1 MKKINIIII
10 LFIVVLSTCK
20 KENKFDYALIQTGE
34 VTNIDSTGATF
45 HAKILDPGNEN
56 ITEYGF
62 VWDADSNPVIQ
73 NSEKYILEGQ
83 PAAGLISQRISTTLH
98 WKQIYFVR
106 AFIRN
111 NDYITYG
118 KNVVFKSSGSIAP
131 QILNFYPKTGN
142 TKDTLVIIG
151 KNFSYIKSDNKVSIG
166 DYHAIIKK
174 PFPTTIL
181 KAVQD
186 TIIVTV
192 PELLNSK
199 TSVIM
204 VSVIGNKTY
213 STDSFNLIVPVI
225 DDFEPKTGG
234 FSTHVTITGK
244 NFLSNRNTLH
254 VYFNDVEAEITDVT
268 DNSISAVVPDNLNIR
283 DCFVYVEMNNIRVS
297 SKDKFSLA
305 PVVLT
310 DFSPKTA
317 VTGETITLTGD
328 NFSPIPAN
336 NSINIGGLK
345 AEVSNA
351 SKNEL
356 KVIIPTQDKGI
367 YPDRNVHIKVK
378 VFDDSISYNETL
390 LINDKWFRLKDFP
403 GDKLW
408 GNISCVFQNK
418 VYIFCNNSDEMWV
431 YDIQS
436 KEYTKLSKFPGHI
449 RYGGTGFRI
458 GSKLYFGAG
467 VDLNTYENLTDFWEY
482 DLLQDKWIQKS
493 NLPGDGINGA
503 FGFSNQ
509 TLGYIGAG
517 IHSEMFSCCDGRDD
531 VWSYSPVND
540 KWTEVVKFPIDFGYW
555 CAPSAANYNF
565 AYVGIGRSGTQGDYD
580 ERLYSYN
587 FSLGEWKR
595 LSNFPVTGW
604 DTQDALMFIIHEKL
618 YCKSNLSENF
628 WIYDIPSDKWS
639 ELEFPYNFDFAAG
652 IGISDN
658 EKGYF
663 GLGRNNTLWEFD
675 PLR

>member
-111 NDYITYG
+111 NNYITYG

-174 PFPTTIL
+174 PFPATIL

-213 STDSFNLIVPVI
+213 STDSFKLIVPVI
-225 DDFEPKTGG
+225 NDFEPKTGG
-234 FSTHVTITGK
+234 FGAQITLTGK
-244 NFLSNRNTLH
+244 NFLTNRNTLH

-378 VFDDSISYNETL
+378 VFNDSISYNETL
-390 LINDKWFRLKDFP
+390 LINDKWFRLKDSPLSENGP
-403 GDKLW
+403 GY
-408 GNISCVFQNK
+408 S
-418 VYIFCNNSDEMWV
+418 
-431 YDIQS
+431 
-436 KEYTKLSKFPGHI
+436 
-449 RYGGTGFRI
+449 TGFTLANCFVYNNKAYI
-458 GSKLYFGAG
+458 GLSNKS
-467 VDLNTYENLTDFWEY
+467 EFWEY
-482 DLLQDKWIQKS
+482 DPDSDTWTRLADFPGASRWYGTGFIINNKVYFGTGADGEKDLKDWWEYNINTNSWMQKNDFGGNARTGAVGFEINNSGFVGTGSEWYSS
-493 NLPGDGINGA
+493 NDG
-503 FGFSNQ
+503 FTDF
-509 TLGYIGAG
+509 
-517 IHSEMFSCCDGRDD
+517 
-531 VWSYSPVND
+531 WKYSPVDDN
-540 KWTEVVKFPIDFGYW
+540 WTLKQFIRCLMNILV
-555 CAPSAANYNF
+555 C
-565 AYVGIGRSGTQGDYD
+565 
-580 ERLYSYN
+580 
-587 FSLGEWKR
+587 
-595 LSNFPVTGW
+595 GW
-604 DTQDALMFIIHEKL
+604 E
-618 YCKSNLSENF
+618 
-628 WIYDIPSDKWS
+628 
-639 ELEFPYNFDFAAG
+639 
-652 IGISDN
+652 
-658 EKGYF
+658 
-663 GLGRNNTLWEFD
+663 
-675 PLR
+675 